1 MTDNLRKRPDE
12 SELAFIYRLGTL
24 KDDGVIDMTW
34 GELAE
39 VLNKQLRDPDEEWSE
54 SAYRKK
60 YSLIRDAY
68 EQIFSNYKNDD
79 YLNELVLQK
88 QEIQKEKRKLYDE
101 RLDLNRRLREE
112 ARLET
117 TIDRIDHTLSDISAR
132 FFSDNTYDLPQ
143 IISNRKMIVCL
154 SDMHIGADYC
164 NADGKYNTEIAKERL
179 QQYLAEIKDIQG
191 R

>member
-34 GELAE
+34 GELAN

-68 EQIFSNYKNDD
+68 E
-79 YLNELVLQK
+79 
-88 QEIQKEKRKLYDE
+88 
-101 RLDLNRRLREE
+101 
-112 ARLET
+112 
-117 TIDRIDHTLSDISAR
+117 
-132 FFSDNTYDLPQ
+132 
-143 IISNRKMIVCL
+143 
-154 SDMHIGADYC
+154 
-164 NADGKYNTEIAKERL
+164 
-179 QQYLAEIKDIQG
+179 
-191 R
+191 